1 MRAPTLKFRIAT
13 MIFVAGTALFESNAL
28 ASTISVGI
36 GAFGPG
42 STLTT
47 FTGLANGTEVN
58 GLTVNGI
65 GFTYSLGSGRVV
77 IGGGP
82 GVTNNVSPPN
92 IVSVALGNNTGML
105 TLTLPSFVDTFGYGY
120 AILSV
125 GSVVNATTISLFS
138 GVTPVGSLS
147 YNSIPDPFFSG
158 GFAGIQSTIPFDRVQ
173 LTFNSVAAPAFAL
186 DNIRTFSTTSAV
198 PEPTTIVLMATGLGA
213 LLLSNRRGK
222 RR

>member
-1 MRAPTLKFRIAT
+1 
-13 MIFVAGTALFESNAL
+13 
-28 ASTISVGI
+28 
-36 GAFGPG
+36 
-42 STLTT
+42 
-47 FTGLANGTEVN
+47 LANGTEVN